1 MKTANTINTKT
12 TNSKLTSAIL
22 LALGLTLSL
31 SACNVQLN
39 VDGETVAD
47 FDVTKTGIIS
57 NLDNDMTVNGTSYD
71 TNNATVIVDGVE
83 TDVSSLKEGML
94 VTVTGTESADG
105 TANART
111 ISFTDDVEGMV
122 LSSSVD
128 ASGTRV
134 LNVLGQ
140 TVLIDANTIFESND
154 INDISTDDIDIG
166 NIVEVSGYSNG
177 NGEIQATRVEV
188 KSAQYDAGEKMELK
202 GNISNLTNTTFN
214 IGQLT
219 INVENAVLDND
230 FMGTLQNGQYVEVS
244 SYENLDANGYF
255 VANEIELKN
264 NGTKEVRHDNNDEKV
279 EIKGAITAEL
289 VNGQLEING
298 SKVILDNNTVFDEVF
313 NNQLTQG
320 TIIEAEGYI
329 NVDGVFVA
337 TELELE
343 NDSDSDTDSKS
354 VSGIEDDDG
363 DNNSN
368 EANEHEDHD

>member
-1 MKTANTINTKT
+1 MKTINTNN
-12 TNSKLTSAIL
+12 TNLKLTSAIL

-31 SACNVQLN
+31 SACNVELN

-47 FDVTKTGIIS
+47 FNVTKTGIIS

-71 TNNATVIVDGVE
+71 TNNATVVVDGVE
-83 TDVSSLKEGML
+83 TDVSNLKEGML

-122 LSSSVD
+122 LNSSVD
-128 ASGTRV
+128 ASGARV

-140 TVLIDANTIFESND
+140 RVLLDANTVFESND
-154 INDISTDDIDIG
+154 TNDVTTDDIDVG

-188 KSAQYDAGEKMELK
+188 KSAQYDLGEKMELK

-244 SYENLDANGYF
+244 SYEDLDANGYF

-264 NGTKEVRHDNNDEKV
+264 NGTKEVQHNSNDEKV

-298 SKVILDNNTVFDEVF
+298 SKVILDTNTVFDEVI
-313 NNQLTQG
+313 NNKLTQG
-320 TIIEAEGYI
+320 AIVEAEGYI
-329 NVDGVFVA
+329 NVDGIFVA

-343 NDSDSDTDSKS
+343 NDSDSDSKS
-354 VSGIEDDDG
+354 ASDIEDNDDG
-363 DNNSN
+363 DDHETN
-368 EANEHEDHD
+368 ETSVEKDDD